1 MRRIVLSIALSLFFN
16 ALIAQEKK
24 EVRIDPPFWWV
35 GMKDTTLQ
43 LMIHQNEIS
52 TSLITSDSKNLKI
65 TKTRGGDS
73 KNYLF
78 VDLVITKNCAPGNY
92 NFELTNPTTQKKIK
106 LSYELKA
113 RNKNQQAKGINQSD
127 FIYLVFPD
135 RFSNGNTS
143 NDVVNGME
151 QTSLNRDSMFLRHGG
166 DLQGVMN
173 KIEYIK
179 STGATALWL
188 NPVQENN
195 QPKES
200 YHGYAITDHYKIDPR
215 LGSNDDYI
223 KLSQILHQNNLKLIM
238 DIIPN
243 HCGNMHY
250 MIKDLPFENWV
261 HKWNSF
267 TRTSYRAA
275 TTMDYHAAEADK
287 KVFSDA
293 WFDKHMPDLNQKD
306 SYLKKYFIQNCIW
319 WVENAALDGFRI
331 DTYAYPDADF
341 MIEWLKAIYL
351 EYPSIGV
358 FGEIWD
364 HSVPIQSYFAQKAKD
379 QGIENPP
386 GITDFMLNFAL
397 IDALTKDF
405 GWTEGV
411 SRLYYVLA
419 QDYLYPNAASNAI
432 FLDNHDI
439 SRIFSMLN
447 EDVDLLKMALGF
459 LLTTRGIPIMYY
471 GTEILMKNY
480 ANPDGKVREDF
491 PGGWSN
497 DKLNKFTSEGRSKQE
512 NEIFT
517 YISNLANYRK
527 NSLAITKGK
536 LVQFIPEKGV
546 YVYARVFENKKVLVI
561 MNPSKENKKIDSS
574 RYAEIYGSVKTSKEI
589 TTQSNFNLAGEWNLE
604 PKKIYILEIE

>member
-1 MRRIVLSIALSLFFN
+1 MKHKFLIVILYCVINSVS
-16 ALIAQEKK
+16 AQEKN
-24 EVRIDPPFWWV
+24 EILVDPPFWWV

-43 LMIHQNEIS
+43 LMIHTNEIS
-52 TSLITSDSKNLKI
+52 TSLITTDSKNLKI

-78 VDLVITKNCAPGNY
+78 VDLVIPKNCAPGNY
-92 NFELTNPTTQKKIK
+92 NFELTNPTSQKKIK
-106 LSYELKA
+106 LSYELKP
-113 RNKNQQAKGINQSD
+113 RNINQTPKGINQSD
-127 FIYLVFPD
+127 FVYLVFPD
-135 RFSNGNTS
+135 RFSNGNTN
-143 NDVVNGME
+143 NDVVKTMAD
-151 QTSLNRDSMFLRHGG
+151 QSLNRDSMFLRHGG
-166 DLQGVMN
+166 DLQGVIN
-173 KIEYIK
+173 KVDYIK
-179 STGATALWL
+179 STGATAVWL

-200 YHGYAITDHYKIDPR
+200 YHGYAITNHYKVDPR
-215 LGSNDDYI
+215 FGSNDDYI
-223 KLSQILHQNNLKLIM
+223 KLSNTLHQNNLKLIM

-250 MIKDLPFENWV
+250 LIKDLPFENWV
-261 HKWNSF
+261 HKWSAF

-275 TTMDYHAAEADK
+275 TIMDYHAAEVDK
-287 KVFSDA
+287 KIFSDA

-306 SYLKKYFIQNCIW
+306 PYLKKYFIQNCIW

-331 DTYAYPDADF
+331 DTYAYPDEDF

-364 HSVPIQSYFAQKAKD
+364 HSVPIQSYFAQKAKN
-379 QGIENPP
+379 QGINNPP
-386 GITDFMLNFAL
+386 GITDFMLNYA
-397 IDALTKDF
+397 IVDALTKDF

-419 QDYLYPNAASNAI
+419 QDYLYPNASSNAV

-491 PGGWSN
+491 PGGWVN
-497 DKLNKFTSEGRSKQE
+497 DKQNKFLKEGRNSYE
-512 NEIFT
+512 DEVFN
-517 YISNLANYRK
+517 YVSNLANYRK
-527 NSLAITKGK
+527 KSVPITQGK
-536 LVQFIPEKGV
+536 LIQFVPENGV
-546 YVYARVFENKKVLVI
+546 YVYSRVYEDKKVLVI
-561 MNPSKENKKIDSS
+561 MNPSKEKKVINSKRYSEIIGSS
-574 RYAEIYGSVKTSKEI
+574 KTGREI
-589 TTQSNFNLAGEWNLE
+589 TSNSSFNLIGEWSLE
-604 PKKIYILEIE
+604 AKKIYIIEIE